1 MASLAANLSQSG
13 TMWSVISVAP
23 YAIGLS
29 FFAFA
34 YFVILPYI
42 EYLRDPKGLRKYP
55 NLSPFSGFSA
65 IPFMLMAGRGFRSRE
80 LAELHKTHPVIRTAP
95 NALSY
100 GDARA
105 IKDIYGHNTKCTKD
119 GAYSVPVGSHYNLAD
134 VVDKPDHA
142 RKRKVLSSAYAL
154 KNLES
159 WEYKV
164 TDKIQ
169 RMFRHFDKV
178 CTLAPKEDVASGKVA
193 PDQKELTLDLRGWN
207 NFFTLDAIA
216 DIGLSEKLGF
226 LDAGNDMVTAERKDG
241 STYQTSL
248 REALYPTARKQ
259 SYLLWDYNWYLT
271 INKLVDVIPFFKRMS
286 KSADDWENIMWHRG
300 SKRLER
306 YENGEKLDDFFQAL
320 MEDKNGNANNLEW
333 GEVVAECNIMMNA
346 GSVTTAVAITNVMYQ
361 LLRNP
366 KALMK
371 LREEL
376 DSVLDEDEVVADY
389 DKVKHLPY
397 LRACLDESLRIFPP
411 TSHGLP
417 RETPA
422 EGANILGDWVA
433 GSTTVSMSAFV
444 AHRLESIF
452 PNADQ
457 YIPERWLGE
466 EGKSLQPYLIA
477 FSAGARSC
485 IGRNISYLEQ
495 AKAVASM
502 VHRYDFALAYPGWE
516 LQREETM
523 NLILGDMPVKIWR
536 RDRSAEA

>member
-1 MASLAANLSQSG
+1 MLSVLA
-13 TMWSVISVAP
+13 VAP
-23 YAIGLS
+23 YAIGLLA
-29 FFAFA
+29 FAFIFFIG
-34 YFVILPYI
+34 YPYV

-55 NLSPFSGFSA
+55 NLHPISGFSA
-65 IPFMLMAGRGFRSRE
+65 IPFMLMALRGFRSRE
-80 LAELHKTHPVIRTAP
+80 LAELHKKHPVIRTGP
-95 NALSY
+95 NMLSY
-100 GDARA
+100 GDVRA

-119 GAYSVPVGSHYNLAD
+119 SSYLITSGSHFNLAD

-164 TDKIQ
+164 TDKVQ
-169 RMFRHFDKV
+169 RMFKHFDEV
-178 CTLAPKEDVASGKVA
+178 CTMAPKEDVASGRVA
-193 PDQKELTLDLRGWN
+193 PDQKDLTLDLRAWN

-226 LDAGNDMVTAERKDG
+226 LDQGNDMCTAERKDG
-241 STYQTSL
+241 SIYTTSL
-248 REALYPTARKQ
+248 RNALYPTARKQ
-259 SYLLWDYNWYLT
+259 SYILWNYDWYPAL
-271 INKLVDVIPFFKRMS
+271 NKMVNVIPYFNEMQK
-286 KSADDWENIMWHRG
+286 AGDNWENIMWRRG
-300 SKRLER
+300 NERLRR
-306 YENGEKLDDFFQAL
+306 YEAGEKLDDFFQAL
-320 MEDKNGNANNLEW
+320 MEDKNGIPNNLEW

-366 KALMK
+366 RTLAK

-376 DSVLDEDEVVADY
+376 DNVLDEDEYVADY
-389 DKVKHLPY
+389 DTIKHLPY
-397 LRACLDESLRIFPP
+397 LRACLDES
-411 TSHGLP
+411 
-417 RETPA
+417 
-422 EGANILGDWVA
+422 
-433 GSTTVSMSAFV
+433 MSAYV
-444 AHRLESIF
+444 AHRDEGVF

-495 AKAVASM
+495 TKAVASM
-502 VHRYDFALAYPGWE
+502 VHRYEFALAYPGWE
-516 LQREETM
+516 LKREETM
-523 NLILGDMPVKIWR
+523 NLILKDMPVKIWR
-536 RDRSAEA
+536 RNMEKIE